1 MSADQKI
8 LPHSSINVMSNTSTS
23 KNLCTIVVLELRGT
37 STKTD
42 SSGLIRICASGI
54 GRNLSKAE
62 ETLNNA
68 IEASEYGLRNLE
80 MLHRLRACRVFSQ
93 TTFHG
98 SIAEVLRT
106 IYSQIDSKKV
116 SAPIDGLFQVSAEE
130 AREAIVSGLQE
141 FKDYQRKEKVAR
153 EKRIAANEMRRASAV
168 KTAHALEPKKDI
180 LRQDIRKFVWNGEKH
195 SQFLCGVLDGL
206 EGKALRYWAERE
218 LRRQERN
225 VREKI
230 ASSERLRKSI
240 VERSTA
246 INLDLVALRE
256 LRRNIKQFEKDSVIL
271 TECEES
277 KLYDLHER
285 EESFGQALQEWCDE
299 LPSNLI
305 YFAELIV
312 EAIENDRTE
321 VFPTVKGLATE
332 LLLDQWDKSN
342 EIEYRE
348 QTGC

>member
-68 IEASEYGLRNLE
+68 IEASEYGLRDLE

-130 AREAIVSGLQE
+130 AREAIV
-141 FKDYQRKEKVAR
+141 
-153 EKRIAANEMRRASAV
+153 
-168 KTAHALEPKKDI
+168 TAHALEPKKDI

-256 LRRNIKQFEKDSVIL
+256 LRRNIKQCEKDSVIL